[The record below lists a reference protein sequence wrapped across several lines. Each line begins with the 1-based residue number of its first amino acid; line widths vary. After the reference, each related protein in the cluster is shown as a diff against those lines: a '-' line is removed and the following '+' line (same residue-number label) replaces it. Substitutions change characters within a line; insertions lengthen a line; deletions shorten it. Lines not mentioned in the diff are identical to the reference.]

1 MNRAHGVL
9 HARIRHLEAVGAETG
24 ERHRHGHLRL
34 RARHELRG
42 GNRGD
47 FRQLRLRVLDDHLR
61 VDREAE
67 GERLRTQQVE
77 GVLLAALQV
86 LHDQSIVSPTVICIV
101 PTVLGSKSMIAVR
114 LALGR
119 VGDETEANES
129 TTEHAGGV
137 EHERSRRRSVHGT
150 MHLEGNHIR
159 SFLHARGRVGRLRT
173 VRGGG
178 SANVACG
185 RFQYQ
190 SVRKSGG
197 RRAQVQIRGVR
208 KNVQIIKTTVEHIAR
223 LRVCDRR

>member
-9 HARIRHLEAVGAETG
+9 RARIRHLEAVGAETG

-129 TTEHAGGV
+129 TTV
-137 EHERSRRRSVHGT
+137 EYVSTPNTPVASNTNEAEDEVS
-150 MHLEGNHIR
+150 M
-159 SFLHARGRVGRLRT
+159 GRCTSKAITFVPSCT
-173 VRGGG
+173 PEV
-178 SANVACG
+178 V
-185 RFQYQ
+185 
-190 SVRKSGG
+190 
-197 RRAQVQIRGVR
+197 
-208 KNVQIIKTTVEHIAR
+208 
-223 LRVCDRR
+223 

>member
-86 LHDQSIVSPTVICIV
+86 LHRPVDC
-101 PTVLGSKSMIAVR
+101 
-114 LALGR
+114 LAHRHL
-119 VGDETEANES
+119 
-129 TTEHAGGV
+129 H
-137 EHERSRRRSVHGT
+137 RSH
-150 MHLEGNHIR
+150 
-159 SFLHARGRVGRLRT
+159 
-173 VRGGG
+173 
-178 SANVACG
+178 
-185 RFQYQ
+185 
-190 SVRKSGG
+190 
-197 RRAQVQIRGVR
+197 
-208 KNVQIIKTTVEHIAR
+208 R
-223 LRVCDRR
+223 LRVQVHDRRQTRTWESGRRN